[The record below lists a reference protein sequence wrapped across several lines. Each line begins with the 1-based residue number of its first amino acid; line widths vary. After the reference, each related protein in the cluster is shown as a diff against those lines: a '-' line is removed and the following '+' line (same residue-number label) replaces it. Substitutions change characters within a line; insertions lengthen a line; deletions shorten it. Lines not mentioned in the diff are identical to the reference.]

1 MVRVKRKPG
10 VWGTNASRC
19 YLVCVLSMLCL
30 VLPALSQDDVY
41 PVPDTYRVEG
51 IPQIKK
57 SDVEGMFYDPAAIR
71 SNLIWDAD
79 TTNKRLLVTD
89 QTNGVYLLDSPLAPP
104 VKLIE
109 DTVPKKVKFSPDGS
123 NFAYTSDRE
132 HEDNYVLYLYDF
144 KSKSSKK
151 LTVLTGKDESVESF
165 TWNKSG
171 DTLFYVKVDY
181 DMKTSKLCQTD
192 MQAEKC
198 FPTDLKGIWAAVD
211 ADGNKVLV
219 RYSKDSSSQLLYVY
233 DRQEGK
239 LTPVD
244 DKANSQK
251 AFLFGTQV
259 YWVSEDDNT
268 CGNKTCILY
277 KDLNDLAIKRLN
289 LPKNLDDFDDVR
301 FSPRGTNLVIQ
312 ESKNGIDNLR
322 VFRLKRG
329 QIIKKEL
336 PFITGSYVIWNIR
349 WLSRNEIAYTL
360 ENNGKPASIQSYDI
374 DSKKK
379 VDWTK
384 ERLPLLLEGKV
395 KPPEIIKWKSFDKKE
410 ISGYVVRPKTIAKK
424 SPVLIFVHGGPQ
436 ILDKP
441 VFNSQD
447 IRFASNLGLT
457 TIHTNIRGSSGFGN
471 EFMNADNKE
480 KRGDSIND
488 IRALLDWIEKQP
500 DLDAERIYLKGESY
514 GGFVVLSTALQEPAR
529 IKGVIAEYPLISI
542 RGLLSESWIDE
553 YAKTEY
559 GDPKDEILMKKLD
572 QLSPLNNVNRW
583 NKIPLFLTRGKL
595 DGRNPE
601 KDVIDLKS
609 QLQSSGAE
617 VWFIYSTKDGH
628 GFGGR
633 YVTAAMYQFLKT
645 QINKEKPK

>member
-1 MVRVKRKPG
+1 MEKTYSKMIFLFRPLSCLG
-10 VWGTNASRC
+10 LAFLSF
-19 YLVCVLSMLCL
+19 VLAIS
-30 VLPALSQDDVY
+30 VSAQDKDVF
-41 PVPDTYRVEG
+41 PVPDSYKVEG
-51 IPQIKK
+51 IPVIKNSEVK
-57 SDVEGMFYDPAAIR
+57 DFFYDPAAIK
-71 SNLIWDAD
+71 SNLIWDTD

-89 QTNGVYLLDSPLAPP
+89 QTNGVYLLDTPLDSPI
-104 VKLIE
+104 KLID

-132 HEDNYVLYLYDF
+132 HEDNYQLYLYDL
-144 KSKSSKK
+144 KAKSSKQ

-181 DMKTSKLCQTD
+181 DTKTSKLCQTD

-198 FPTDLKGIWAAVD
+198 FPIDLKGIWAAVD

-233 DRQEGK
+233 DRQDGK
-239 LTPVD
+239 LRSVD
-244 DKANSQK
+244 DNANSQK
-251 AFLFGTQV
+251 AFLFGNQV
-259 YWVSEDDNT
+259 YWISEGDDI
-268 CGNKTCILY
+268 CGKKTCILS
-277 KDLNDLAIKRLN
+277 KDLNDLGVKRLS
-289 LPKNLDDFDDVR
+289 LPKNLGDFDDVR
-301 FSPRGTNLVIQ
+301 FSPTGTNLVVQ
-312 ESKNGIDNLR
+312 ESRNGIDTLR
-322 VFRLKRG
+322 VFGLKRG
-329 QIIKKEL
+329 KISKENL
-336 PFITGSYVIWNIR
+336 PFITGSFVIWNIR

-360 ENNGKPASIQSYDI
+360 ENNGKPASIQSYNI
-374 DSKKK
+374 DSKRKI
-379 VDWTK
+379 DWTK
-384 ERLPLLLEGKV
+384 ERLPLQLEGKV

-410 ISGYVVRPKTIAKK
+410 ISGYVVRPTIIAKR

-457 TIHTNIRGSSGFGN
+457 TIHANIRGSSGFGN

-480 KRGDSIND
+480 KRGDSVND
-488 IRALLDWIEKQP
+488 IRSLLDWIEKQP
-500 DLDAERIYLKGESY
+500 DLDANRIYLRGESY
-514 GGFVVLSTALQEPAR
+514 GGFVVLSAALQEPTR

-559 GDPKDEILMKKLD
+559 GDPKDENLMKKLD

-601 KDVIDLKS
+601 KDVIDLKN